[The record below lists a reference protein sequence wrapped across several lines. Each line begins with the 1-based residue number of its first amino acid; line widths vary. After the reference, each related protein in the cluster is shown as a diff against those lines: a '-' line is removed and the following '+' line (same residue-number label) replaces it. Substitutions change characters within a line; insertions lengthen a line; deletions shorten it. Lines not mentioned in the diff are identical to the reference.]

1 MNVDYYRLCLSQ
13 PWYWLQK
20 NHTCSIE
27 MLHTSI
33 LQVKN
38 CSNTPQFE
46 LVTCSRIPGILHLC
60 LCDVWNRQVCV
71 ISSGRRQVHCFQLN
85 QSPSHINEVPLS
97 AKVCKSPTH
106 LKDFACC
113 IQIQDFL
120 SATEQDD
127 TASSKGNNEAKRYNE
142 ETGHGAI
149 RKTRWE
155 GEHKETNE

>member
-1 MNVDYYRLCLSQ
+1 MIVS
-13 PWYWLQK
+13 K
-20 NHTCSIE
+20 
-27 MLHTSI
+27 
-33 LQVKN
+33 
-38 CSNTPQFE
+38 
-46 LVTCSRIPGILHLC
+46 
-60 LCDVWNRQVCV
+60 
-71 ISSGRRQVHCFQLN
+71 LN

-127 TASSKGNNEAKRYNE
+127 TASSKGNNEAKRYSE

-155 GEHKETNE
+155 GDSKENQSVKGCEAHHDSVL